1 MPEDGQKGDT
11 PENAFSGVS
20 PSGAPS
26 GPSGAEV
33 VVRRVVCGIPPGRVA
48 TYGQVAREA
57 GLGRRARFVGC
68 VMARLPAGSD
78 VPWHRVVCAGGRL
91 AFAPDTE
98 SYRRQR
104 ARLEQEGVAFSG
116 QRVDMRQHGWRAT
129 LDELLWGGGH
139 S

>member
-1 MPEDGQKGDT
+1 MRNVPI
-11 PENAFSGVS
+11 S
-20 PSGAPS
+20 PRDD
-26 GPSGAEV
+26 AEH
-33 VVRRVVCGIPPGRVA
+33 VRRVVCEIPPGRVA

-57 GLGRRARFVGC
+57 GLGRRARFVGR
-68 VMARLPAGSD
+68 VMAGLPAGSE

-116 QRVDMRQHGWRAT
+116 QRVDLRQHGWRAT
-129 LDELLWGGGH
+129 LDELLWG
-139 S
+139 